1 MLSEAEALLLLRV
14 GVVITEG
21 VVMATGTSMVLGT
34 FACGVV
40 VD

>member
-1 MLSEAEALLLLRV
+1 MLSEAEALLLLLRV

-21 VVMATGTSMVLGT
+21 VVMATGTSMVLGA

-40 VD
+40 D